1 MFLCDNQWKISTFSI
16 LKLWNQFSGRRK
28 PFSKNWNTIFLL
40 KLIRLKTHHF
50 HTKVSCQKPM
60 LRQIE
65 SGVQN
70 GPITKNG
77 TLAVTALFFWKIY
90 FILRTFFKVL
100 ILCPNYRNVQIHT
113 FHKRWSF
120 KWGCVFPVSILKVS
134 LLLFYIILSI
144 FMVLSFNMI
153 FTELQNHVLHCKFL
167 IFIMRK
173 KKLKTG
179 KNLLV
184 LSKSFL
190 VTVAR
195 TCDSLRLSV
204 SQKVFSIHREISF
217 LNKNF
222 FCIETV
228 FITNTAY
235 TFL

>member
-1 MFLCDNQWKISTFSI
+1 MVDPFSKFYGKVWAERSIGFSKKWYKWFSKQPSVGEIDMFLCDNQWKISTFSI

-173 KKLKTG
+173 KKAQ
-179 KNLLV
+179 NRQE
-184 LSKSFL
+184 F
-190 VTVAR
+190 
-195 TCDSLRLSV
+195 TC
-204 SQKVFSIHREISF
+204 FE
-217 LNKNF
+217 
-222 FCIETV
+222 
-228 FITNTAY
+228 
-235 TFL
+235 